1 MFVLIFSIAIVASTY
16 EGTEKTCAIIMT
28 GNSTGSFPIPPGY
41 SMTDIL
47 TIKGTVKKPPKSAF
61 MLDFQSDLSKTPHLK
76 MVIYNQGTLK
86 VRNSNSEYLLTLTK
100 VFTLPGEQVLIHMS
114 CVEETESCNV
124 STQTN
129 HVTTELQYQE
139 MDITPLINTTA
150 LRVYENKILL
160 ISEITICK
168 KSPPLIVVSINPSLS
183 SLTTQYNLSC
193 TIRGPPV
200 LQGSW
205 FKDNKKLDSQKTLIS
220 ESFLNISLHVNSS
233 EGGDYLCKG
242 WSVLGGHVAES
253 EVFQVNFTAANSSV
267 SSDEETSQGNE
278 TIPENGGTN
287 DDGVSNGTMIDPPYS
302 KNNDSSSES
311 GNVNTTGKA
320 ASADVGTY
328 DEDCAIIMT
337 GNSTGSF
344 PIPPGYSMTDIL
356 TIKGTVKKPPKSAFM
371 LDFQSD
377 PSKTPH
383 LKMVIY
389 NQGTLKVR
397 NSNSEYL
404 LTLTKVFTLPGE
416 QVLIHMSCVEE
427 TESCN
432 VSTQTNYVT
441 TELQYQEMDITPL
454 INTTALRVYENK
466 ILLISEIT
474 ICKKSPPLIVVSIN
488 PSLFSHTT
496 QYNLTCTIRGPPVL
510 QGSWFKDNEKLDSQ
524 KTLVSESFLNI
535 SLHVNTSEGGDYLCK
550 GWSVLGGHVAES
562 EVFQVN
568 FTAANSSVSSDE
580 ETSQGNETI
589 PENGGTKDDG
599 VSNGTMIDP
608 PYSKN
613 NDSSSESGNVNTTGK
628 AASADVGTYDEDC
641 AIIMTGNSTGS
652 FPIPPGYSMTDI
664 LTIKGTVK
672 KPPKSAFMLD
682 FQSDPSKT
690 PHLKMVIYNQG
701 TLKVRNRN
709 SEYLLTL
716 TKVFTL
722 PGEQVLIHMSCV
734 EETESCNVSTQTNYV
749 TTELQYQEMDITPL
763 INTTAMRVYENT
775 ILLISEITI
784 CKKSPPLIM
793 VSINPPLF
801 SHTTQYNLTCT
812 IRGPP
817 LLQGSWFK
825 DNEKLDSQK
834 TLVSE
839 SFVKISLHVNTS
851 EGGDYLCKGWS
862 VLGGHAAESEVFQ
875 VNFTAANS
883 SVSSDEETSQGNETI
898 PDNGGTKDDGV
909 SNGTMIDP
917 PYSKNNDSSSESG
930 NGNTTGKAASAD
942 VGNYDEDC
950 AIIMTRNSTGSFPI
964 PPGYSMTDIL
974 TIKGTVTKVPQSA
987 YVLDFQSD
995 PSKTP
1000 LLRIVIYNQ
1009 GTLKVRKSNNN
1020 YLLTLTKLKVFTSPG
1035 EQVLILMSCV
1045 EETESCNVF
1054 TQTNHATTKLQYQ
1067 EMDITP
1073 LINTTAMRVYKN
1085 TILLISEITI
1095 CKKSPPLIVVSI
1107 NPPLFSHTTLYN
1119 LTCTIRGP
1127 PVLQGSWFKDNE
1139 KLDSQETLVP
1149 ESFVKISLHVNSSE
1163 GGGYVCKGWS
1173 VLGGHVAESEVFQV
1187 NFTAANSSVSSDEES
1202 SQGNETIPENGGTKD
1217 DGVSNGTMIDPP
1229 YSKNNDSSSG
1239 SGNVNTTGKSAS
1251 ADVGTYDEDCA
1262 IIMTGNSTGSFPIPP
1277 GYSMTDMLR
1286 IKGTVTQVLT
1296 SSIVLAFK
1304 SDLSTTP
1311 HIKIGL
1317 YNQGTLKV
1325 RYSNN
1330 DYLLTL
1336 TKVFTSSGEQVL
1348 IQMSCVEETESCNV
1362 STQTN
1367 YVTTEL
1373 QYHEMDITPLDTIA
1387 LQVDWNPILIISE
1400 ITICRKSP
1408 NNGADEEITDK
1419 SNDTSSYDN
1428 KTREVYNSNDTKIEG
1443 FGVLKGLGGLQPEVK
1458 AAEERSIVT
1467 YVSVGVVITVIV
1479 ACTVLSAFYVVRAR
1493 RRASETRALKRTAF
1507 RNSLTISGPIIH
1519 YNHCRPVPEMK
1530 YSATIKVKKEE
1541 VNLEGKVEA
1550 RLDRNTEANLEQN
1563 NGEDI
1568 EPVYTTV
1575 NKAPI
1580 QLPKPAKLDRQS
1592 FKTNTRVALAFN
1604 NAEKCAYEDECPYAE
1619 LQFIGKKRERES
1631 KEMETGTVDVG
1642 GEPNY
1647 VTITELRDNVGEEFD
1662 KSVV

>member
-1 MFVLIFSIAIVASTY
+1 MFVLIFSIAIV
-16 EGTEKTCAIIMT
+16 
-28 GNSTGSFPIPPGY
+28 
-41 SMTDIL
+41 
-47 TIKGTVKKPPKSAF
+47 
-61 MLDFQSDLSKTPHLK
+61 
-76 MVIYNQGTLK
+76 
-86 VRNSNSEYLLTLTK
+86 
-100 VFTLPGEQVLIHMS
+100 
-114 CVEETESCNV
+114 
-124 STQTN
+124 
-129 HVTTELQYQE
+129 
-139 MDITPLINTTA
+139 
-150 LRVYENKILL
+150 
-160 ISEITICK
+160 
-168 KSPPLIVVSINPSLS
+168 
-183 SLTTQYNLSC
+183 
-193 TIRGPPV
+193 
-200 LQGSW
+200 
-205 FKDNKKLDSQKTLIS
+205 
-220 ESFLNISLHVNSS
+220 
-233 EGGDYLCKG
+233 
-242 WSVLGGHVAES
+242 
-253 EVFQVNFTAANSSV
+253 
-267 SSDEETSQGNE
+267 
-278 TIPENGGTN
+278 
-287 DDGVSNGTMIDPPYS
+287 
-302 KNNDSSSES
+302 
-311 GNVNTTGKA
+311 

-356 TIKGTVKKPPKSAFM
+356 SIKGTVKKPPNSAFM

-383 LKMVIY
+383 LRMVIY

-397 NSNSEYL
+397 NSNREYL
-404 LTLTKVFTLPGE
+404 LTLTKVFTSPGE
-416 QVLIHMSCVEE
+416 QVLIQMSCVEE

-432 VSTQTNYVT
+432 VSTQTNHAT
-441 TELQYQEMDITPL
+441 TKLQYQEMDITPL
-454 INTTALRVYENK
+454 INTTAMQVYENK

-474 ICKKSPPLIVVSIN
+474 ICKKSPPLIMVSIN
-488 PSLFSHTT
+488 PPLSSLTT
-496 QYNLTCTIRGPPVL
+496 QYNLTCTIRGPPLL

-524 KTLVSESFLNI
+524 KTLVSESIVKI
-535 SLHVNTSEGGDYLCK
+535 SLHVNSSEGGGYVCK
-550 GWSVLGGHVAES
+550 GWTILGGHVAES
-562 EVFQVN
+562 EVVQVI
-568 FTAANSSVSSDE
+568 FTATNSSVSSKE

-628 AASADVGTYDEDC
+628 AASADVGTYDENC

-652 FPIPPGYSMTDI
+652 FLIPPGYSMTDI
-664 LTIKGTVK
+664 LSIKGTVK
-672 KPPKSAFMLD
+672 KPPNSAFMLD

-690 PHLKMVIYNQG
+690 PHLRMVIYNQG
-701 TLKVRNRN
+701 TLKVRNSNR
-709 SEYLLTL
+709 EYLLTL
-716 TKVFTL
+716 TKVFTS
-722 PGEQVLIHMSCV
+722 PGEQVLIQMSCV
-734 EETESCNVSTQTNYV
+734 EETESCNVSTQTNHA
-749 TTELQYQEMDITPL
+749 TTKLQYQEMDITPL
-763 INTTAMRVYENT
+763 INTTAMQVYENK

-793 VSINPPLF
+793 VFINPPL
-801 SHTTQYNLTCT
+801 SSLTTQYNLTCT

-839 SFVKISLHVNTS
+839 SIVKISLHVNSS
-851 EGGDYLCKGWS
+851 EGGGYVCKGWTI
-862 VLGGHAAESEVFQ
+862 LGGHVAESEVVQVIFTATNSSVSSKEETSQGNETIPENGGIKDDGVSNGTMIDPPYSKNNDSSSESGNVNTTGKAASADVGTYDENCAIIMTGNSTGSFLIPPGYSMTDILSIKGTVKKPPNSAFMLDFQSDPSKTPHLRMVIYNQGTLKVRNSNREYLLTLTKVFTSPGEQVLIQMSCVEETESCNVSTQTNHATTKLQYQEMDITPLINTTAMQVYENKILLISEITICKKSPPLIVVSINPPLFSHTTQYNLTCTIRGPPVLQGSWFKDNEKLDSQETLVSESFQKISLHVNSSEGGGYVCKGWTILGGHVVESEVFQ

-883 SVSSDEETSQGNETI
+883 SVSSVSDEETSQGNETI

-930 NGNTTGKAASAD
+930 N
-942 VGNYDEDC
+942 
-950 AIIMTRNSTGSFPI
+950 
-964 PPGYSMTDIL
+964 
-974 TIKGTVTKVPQSA
+974 
-987 YVLDFQSD
+987 
-995 PSKTP
+995 
-1000 LLRIVIYNQ
+1000 
-1009 GTLKVRKSNNN
+1009 
-1020 YLLTLTKLKVFTSPG
+1020 
-1035 EQVLILMSCV
+1035 
-1045 EETESCNVF
+1045 
-1054 TQTNHATTKLQYQ
+1054 
-1067 EMDITP
+1067 
-1073 LINTTAMRVYKN
+1073 
-1085 TILLISEITI
+1085 
-1095 CKKSPPLIVVSI
+1095 
-1107 NPPLFSHTTLYN
+1107 
-1119 LTCTIRGP
+1119 
-1127 PVLQGSWFKDNE
+1127 
-1139 KLDSQETLVP
+1139 
-1149 ESFVKISLHVNSSE
+1149 
-1163 GGGYVCKGWS
+1163 
-1173 VLGGHVAESEVFQV
+1173 
-1187 NFTAANSSVSSDEES
+1187 
-1202 SQGNETIPENGGTKD
+1202 
-1217 DGVSNGTMIDPP
+1217 
-1229 YSKNNDSSSG
+1229 
-1239 SGNVNTTGKSAS
+1239 VNTTGKSAS

-1277 GYSMTDMLR
+1277 GYSMTDILT

-1304 SDLSTTP
+1304 SDLSTNP
-1311 HIKIGL
+1311 HIKIVL
-1317 YNQGTLKV
+1317 HNQGTLKV
-1325 RYSNN
+1325 RNSNN

-1336 TKVFTSSGEQVL
+1336 TKVFASPGAQVL

-1367 YVTTEL
+1367 HVTTEL
-1373 QYHEMDITPLDTIA
+1373 QYHEMDITPLDTSA

-1428 KTREVYNSNDTKIEG
+1428 KTPEVYNSNDTKIEG
-1443 FGVLKGLGGLQPEVK
+1443 VGVLKGLGGLQPEVK
-1458 AAEERSIVT
+1458 PAEERSIVT
-1467 YVSVGVVITVIV
+1467 YVSVGVVIAVIV
-1479 ACTVLSAFYVVRAR
+1479 ACTVLSAFYVVRAK

-1530 YSATIKVKKEE
+1530 NSATIKVKKEE

-1550 RLDRNTEANLEQN
+1550 RLDRNAEANLEQN

-1592 FKTNTRVALAFN
+1592 FKTNTRVAFN
-1604 NAEKCAYEDECPYAE
+1604 NAEKCAYKDECPYAE

-1631 KEMETGTVDVG
+1631 KEIETGTVDVG